1 MITWRRIPTLKA
13 TLMKY
18 LSQLKCLSVSVM
30 AGYRFVIRQDLKPE
44 IEPNLGWNVVFSK
57 GVWIFTGILTFS
69 MTPSHS
75 NLPEPDKL
83 ADPKVEPLVVSE
95 QMDLKQA
102 ASSRLSKYRLILGDI
117 MSE

>member
-1 MITWRRIPTLKA
+1 
-13 TLMKY
+13 
-18 LSQLKCLSVSVM
+18 M

-83 ADPKVEPLVVSE
+83 ADPKVGPLVVPE
-95 QMDLKQA
+95 LMDLSLPLDDSVVGEEN
-102 ASSRLSKYRLILGDI
+102 SSQGSLTSDSGAEILARAKEREDI
-117 MSE
+117 LKLFDKITDSR